1 MIAAF
6 ADGEENESVG
16 TGRLAHDVG
25 GMLMARGTNFVVFAV
40 LCGLLSGI
48 SAGCGGEAGPH
59 DATDRAAELNRLR
72 GVLSEARDL
81 PDGFS
86 ARPRNGWRA
95 PFRAVDEDC
104 RLVLDAA
111 GGRPPQRALGARA
124 AVTYQG
130 DGVGELAGFGLAS
143 YGGDDAAL
151 HFGELAEALGGCPVA
166 RAPAAG
172 RGTAFRVS
180 DLDLGPVGEGVQARR
195 LNGRLNGYPYEIH
208 LVFALSGHTLISL
221 VHAGVRDVDAA
232 RTGQLARLL
241 VGEVG
246 A

>member
-1 MIAAF
+1 M
-6 ADGEENESVG
+6 
-16 TGRLAHDVG
+16 
-25 GMLMARGTNFVVFAV
+25 
-40 LCGLLSGI
+40 SGV
-48 SAGCGGEAGPH
+48 SAGCGERSG
-59 DATDRAAELNRLR
+59 ATDRAAELNRLR

-81 PDGFS
+81 PEGFS
-86 ARPRNGWRA
+86 TRPRDGWRA
-95 PFRAVDEDC
+95 PFKAVDEDC
-104 RLVLDAA
+104 RFVLDTA
-111 GGRPPQRALGARA
+111 GGRPPKRALGARA

-143 YGGDDAAL
+143 YDGDDAAL

-166 RAPAAG
+166 RAPLAG

-180 DLDLGPVGEGVQARR
+180 GLDLGGIGDGVQADGVQARR

-208 LVFALSGHTLISL
+208 LVFALSGHTLVSL
-221 VHAGVRDVDAA
+221 VHAGVREVDAA
-232 RTGQLARLL
+232 RTGELARLL

>member
-1 MIAAF
+1 M
-6 ADGEENESVG
+6 
-16 TGRLAHDVG
+16 
-25 GMLMARGTNFVVFAV
+25 
-40 LCGLLSGI
+40 LCGFVSTVSG
-48 SAGCGGEAGPH
+48 GCGDEGSGG
-59 DATDRAAELNRLR
+59 ATDRAAELNRLR
-72 GVLSEARDL
+72 GVLSGARDL
-81 PDGFS
+81 PEGFS
-86 ARPRNGWRA
+86 ARPRDGWRA
-95 PFRAVDEDC
+95 PFKPVDEDC

-111 GGRPPQRALGARA
+111 GGRPPKRALDARA

-143 YGGDDAAL
+143 YDGDDAAL

-166 RAPAAG
+166 RAPLAG

-180 DLDLGPVGEGVQARR
+180 GLDLGGIGDGVQARR

-208 LVFALSGHTLISL
+208 LVFALSGHTLVSL